1 MTTQTPE
8 LELSQPASAAPGA
21 GDERDHLIRRAKR
34 LSWLTLGLLGIEGS
48 VAVIAGLLAGSI
60 ALVGFGIDSAIEA
73 VASIIIIWRF
83 TGSRTLSETSER
95 RAQQLVAVSFF
106 LLAPYVAIEAVRNLI
121 AGDHPST
128 SYLGIGL
135 TLGSLTFMP
144 TLGIAKKR
152 IGAKLGSA
160 ATAGEGTQ
168 NLLCAY
174 LAVGVLVGLLANT
187 LFGIWWLDPAIAL
200 GIGAVAVKEGREAWE
215 GEECSCTTSIVP
227 LGGAGAGDAAESC
240 ADGCCH

>member
-8 LELSQPASAAPGA
+8 LERSPAAAGA
-21 GDERDHLIRRAKR
+21 GDERERLIRRAKQ

-48 VAVIAGLLAGSI
+48 VAVIAGILAGSI

-106 LLAPYVAIEAVRNLI
+106 LLAPYVAIEAVRSLI

-144 TLGIAKKR
+144 ALGLAKKR
-152 IGAKLGSA
+152 IGARLGSA

-187 LFGIWWLDPAIAL
+187 LFGLWWLDPVIAL
-200 GIGAVAVKEGREAWE
+200 GIAAVAVKEGREAWE
-215 GEECSCTTSIVP
+215 GEECGCTTSIVP
-227 LGGAGAGDAAESC
+227 LGGPAGAATSASC
-240 ADGCCH
+240 DDDCCD

>member
-1 MTTQTPE
+1 MTTEIPVVE
-8 LELSQPASAAPGA
+8 LRESTTTAPVS
-21 GDERDHLIRRAKR
+21 ERDRLVHRAKQ
-34 LSWLTLGLLGIEGS
+34 LSWLTLGLLGVEGS
-48 VAVIAGLLAGSI
+48 VAVIAGLTAGSI

-83 TGSRTLSETSER
+83 TGSRALSETSER
-95 RAQQLVAVSFF
+95 RAQQMVAVSFF

-144 TLGIAKKR
+144 VLGIAKKR
-152 IGAKLGSA
+152 LGAKLGSA

-174 LAVGVLVGLLANT
+174 LAVGVLAGLLANT
-187 LFGIWWLDPAIAL
+187 LFGLWWLDPAIAL
-200 GIGAVAVKEGREAWE
+200 AIAAVAVKEGREAWE
-215 GEECSCTTSIVP
+215 GEECGCTTSIVP
-227 LGGAGAGDAAESC
+227 AGATKVSC
-240 ADGCCH
+240 GNGCCD

>member
-8 LELSQPASAAPGA
+8 LELRVPVATN
-21 GDERDHLIRRAKR
+21 DNNERQRLIRRAKQ
-34 LSWLTLGLLGIEGS
+34 LSWLTLALLGIEGS
-48 VAVIAGLLAGSI
+48 VAVMAGLLAGSI

-83 TGSRTLSETSER
+83 TGTRAMSETSER
-95 RAQQLVAVSFF
+95 RAQKLVAISFF
-106 LLAPYVAIEAVRNLI
+106 LLAPYIAVEAIRSLV

-128 SYLGIGL
+128 SYLGIVL

-144 TLGIAKKR
+144 ALGIAKKR
-152 IGAKLGSA
+152 IGAKLGSS

-187 LFGIWWLDPAIAL
+187 FFGLWWLDPAIAL
-200 GIGAVAVKEGREAWE
+200 GIAAVAVKEGREAWE
-215 GEECSCTTSIVP
+215 GEECGCTTSLVP
-227 LGGAGAGDAAESC
+227 VEVGAGASGCVD
-240 ADGCCH
+240 DCCH

>member
-8 LELSQPASAAPGA
+8 LELRQPAAPASAS
-21 GDERDHLIRRAKR
+21 ERDRLIRRAKQ

-48 VAVIAGLLAGSI
+48 VAVIAGVLAGSI

-83 TGSRTLSETSER
+83 TGARTLSETSER

-160 ATAGEGTQ
+160 ATAGEGIQ

-200 GIGAVAVKEGREAWE
+200 GIAAVAVKEGREAWE
-215 GEECSCTTSIVP
+215 GEECGCTTSIVP
-227 LGGAGAGDAAESC
+227 LGGTGAGDAADGC